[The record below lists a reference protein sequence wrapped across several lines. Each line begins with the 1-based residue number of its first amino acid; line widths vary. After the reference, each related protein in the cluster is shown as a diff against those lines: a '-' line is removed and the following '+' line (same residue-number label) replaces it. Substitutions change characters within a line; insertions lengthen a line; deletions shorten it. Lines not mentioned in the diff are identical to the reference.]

1 MLLSRLVHFTE
12 SVVLLLLLCGSQSNA
27 APQLQAGYL
36 NGQQEG
42 TVYVCMAL

>member
-1 MLLSRLVHFTE
+1 MLLSRLVHLT
-12 SVVLLLLLCGSQSNA
+12 VVLLLLLYRSQSNA
-27 APQLQAGYL
+27 APQAGDL